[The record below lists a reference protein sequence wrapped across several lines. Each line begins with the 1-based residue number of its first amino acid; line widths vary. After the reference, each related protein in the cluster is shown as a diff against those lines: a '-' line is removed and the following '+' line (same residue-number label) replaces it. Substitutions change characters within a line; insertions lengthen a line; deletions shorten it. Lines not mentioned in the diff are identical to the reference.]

1 MSGRWQHKVVELKP
15 KMFGG
20 KTTERAQ
27 AELDKLG
34 AQGWELVA
42 VAQQG
47 HSAMDSFR
55 MFFKKEA

>member
-1 MSGRWQHKVVELKP
+1 MNSRWQHKVVEIKHV
-15 KMFGG
+15 MFGG

-47 HSAMDSFR
+47 HAAMDSFR
-55 MFFKKEA
+55 MFFKKEV